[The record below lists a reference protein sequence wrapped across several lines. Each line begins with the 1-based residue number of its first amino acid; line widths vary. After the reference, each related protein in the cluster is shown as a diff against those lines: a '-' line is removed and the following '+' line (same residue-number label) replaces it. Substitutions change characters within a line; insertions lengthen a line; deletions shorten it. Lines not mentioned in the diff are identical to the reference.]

1 MMSERVK
8 IFSMALLVAA
18 MLTLVG
24 FFAGW
29 SLRGHRQEPPVA
41 DTIRIHTV
49 DTLRL
54 PVPPDTV
61 TSIVTRY
68 VSVPVYVRDTDTIR
82 ERVMV
87 PLPIEHRFA
96 RLEDVAEVWYSGF
109 QPRIDSAVVYRHRL
123 TEIVRQ
129 PYEVSRLPPL
139 GIGLGVAAFYS
150 EKRVSPCLFAAMRYN
165 SPRMAVTGFGA
176 VDHQGRWAVGA
187 GVSYRIDI
195 IK

>member
-139 GIGLGVAAFYS
+139 SLGIGCGAFYAENRVNAFLFAEMRYNAPKLAVTAIGGIDQRGTWTAGLGVS
-150 EKRVSPCLFAAMRYN
+150 C
-165 SPRMAVTGFGA
+165 
-176 VDHQGRWAVGA
+176 
-187 GVSYRIDI
+187 RIDL

>member
-1 MMSERVK
+1 MAERVK
-8 IFSMALLVAA
+8 IFAIALLLAA

-29 SLRGHRQEPPVA
+29 SFRGHRQQPPVS

-49 DTLRL
+49 DTFRL
-54 PVPPDTV
+54 PAPHPDTV

-68 VSVPVYVRDTDTIR
+68 VSVPVYVSDTDTIR
-82 ERVMV
+82 EPVVV
-87 PLPIEHRFA
+87 PLPFERRFA

-109 QPRIDSAVVYRHRL
+109 QPRIDSAVVYRHQL

-129 PYEVSRLPPL
+129 PYEVTRLPPL
-139 GIGLGVAAFYS
+139 GIELGVAAFYA
-150 EKRVSPCLFAAMRYN
+150 EKRVNPCLFAAMRYN
-165 SPRMAVTGFGA
+165 APRMAVTGFGA

-187 GVSYRIDI
+187 GLSYRIDI

>member
-1 MMSERVK
+1 MAERVK
-8 IFSMALLVAA
+8 IFAIALLLAA

-29 SLRGHRQEPPVA
+29 SFRGHRQQPPVA

-49 DTLRL
+49 DTFRL
-54 PVPPDTV
+54 PAPQPDTV

-82 ERVMV
+82 EPAVV
-87 PLPIEHRFA
+87 PLPFERRFA
-96 RLEDVAEVWYSGF
+96 RLEDVADVWYSGF

-129 PYEVSRLPPL
+129 PYEVTRSPLL
-139 GIGLGVAAFYS
+139 GIELGVAAFYS

-176 VDHQGRWAVGA
+176 VDHQGRWAVGC
-187 GVSYRIDI
+187 GVSYKIDLI
-195 IK
+195 R